1 MINNLS
7 AGESSLDVATN
18 AGSTDWLGH
27 GQGQG
32 SKLGSLSRIGS
43 QLMWISLSASACGSV
58 LGSSQPSCRPWE
70 RGDLLRRLS
79 TFQPANWF
87 GKPKAASSLACARR
101 GWVNV
106 DIDKIECESC
116 GATLKYIAPDSWTP
130 IEDLGEESA
139 NQLDEGHKV
148 ICPWRGNSCAESLVV
163 MGASTTLQR
172 C

>member
-1 MINNLS
+1 
-7 AGESSLDVATN
+7 
-18 AGSTDWLGH
+18 
-27 GQGQG
+27 
-32 SKLGSLSRIGS
+32 
-43 QLMWISLSASACGSV
+43 MWISLSASTCGSV
-58 LGSSQPSCRPWE
+58 LGSSQPSCRAWE

-87 GKPKAASSLACARR
+87 GKPKAASSLAYARR

-116 GATLKYIAPDSWTP
+116 GATLKYIAPDSWTT
-130 IEDLGEESA
+130 IEGE
-139 NQLDEGHKV
+139 
-148 ICPWRGNSCAESLVV
+148 ICYNLAYIV